1 MDEAPV
7 RCEAVGRQYGADEL
21 RPRQS
26 RHEPFER
33 GKPSMLISVVNRS
46 DTLTDAHLQNAVRAV
61 NRQLEEDFYP
71 HWQFGARLRVDS
83 AGRVPTQR
91 EKKID
96 LPTLPGRRGD
106 AVLYIADKATL
117 ALTEGYHD
125 GNNDDVPFGFVF
137 LDACSSG
144 ADDWTVALSH
154 EAIELV
160 GDPLNNLLVQGPH
173 PTDHRHLVFHQFEL
187 CDAVSGEF
195 YEIEGVKVQ
204 NFVLPGWFTRK
215 AIAGARNDFLGRAEP
230 GLSLPPFG
238 IAPGG
243 YLMFWDEKAPEGK
256 KWTPHY
262 DTGDGMAARKV
273 AAKQAAML
281 SRMARRA
288 HRG

>member
-1 MDEAPV
+1 
-7 RCEAVGRQYGADEL
+7 
-21 RPRQS
+21 
-26 RHEPFER
+26 
-33 GKPSMLISVVNRS
+33 MLISVVNRS
-46 DTLTDAHLQNAVRAV
+46 TKLSDADLQNAVRAI

-91 EKKID
+91 ARAVH

-106 AVLYIADKATL
+106 AVLYIEDKPTM

-125 GNNDDVPFGFVF
+125 GNNADVPFGFVF
-137 LDACSSG
+137 LDACSDG
-144 ADDWTVALSH
+144 ADCWTVALSH

-173 PTDHRHLVFHQFEL
+173 PKDHRRLVFHQFEL

-204 NFVLPGWFTRK
+204 NFVLPGWFTRN
-215 AIAGARNDFLGRAEP
+215 AVEGARNDFMGRLQP
-230 GLSLPPFG
+230 GACLAPFS

-243 YLMFWDEKAPEGK
+243 YLMFWDERAEEGR
-256 KWTPHY
+256 KWVSHF
-262 DTGDGMAARKV
+262 DEGDGMAGRKV
-273 AAKQAAML
+273 QDKLAAKML
-281 SRMARRA
+281 SRMGRRSHA
-288 HRG
+288 ER